1 MRKSSLI
8 KDRDITELRFGS
20 LIAKSREYK
29 KNRSWWWLC
38 QCDCGK
44 QGIFDIYD
52 LVWGK
57 RKTCGNCKY
66 IGNTGKTLKDLA
78 SLADIPPKLLRSRLA
93 QGASL
98 KEALTRPRGI
108 SRKNAKDERR
118 LVLLAVENISSTK
131 TARERGL
138 GASAKII
145 QEYTKLTEVAVASS
159 LAWLQKKN
167 IIFQVST
174 GSWLVKRTP
183 DDNFCF
189 KHGYVELFGGR
200 CLKCLNES
208 GR

>member
-1 MRKSSLI
+1 MLNSK
-8 KDRDITELRFGS
+8 KDITELRFGS
-20 LIAKSREYK
+20 LVAKRREYK
-29 KNRSWWWLC
+29 KNYSWWWLC

-44 QGIFDIYD
+44 QGIFNALD
-52 LVWGK
+52 LIHNKVK
-57 RKTCGNCKY
+57 SCGNCKWVSK
-66 IGNTGKTLKDLA
+66 TGKTLKDLA
-78 SLADIPPKLLRSRLA
+78 VMSGITTTLLQQRLNKGYTL
-93 QGASL
+93 Q
-98 KEALTRPRGI
+98 EALTKPRGI

-118 LVLLAVENISSTK
+118 LVLLAIENISSTK

-145 QEYTKLTEVAVASS
+145 QEYTKLTEVAVTSS

-174 GSWLVKRTP
+174 GSWLVKRAP

-189 KHGYVELFGGR
+189 KHGYVELFGGK